1 MNFVFLNKN
10 RKILVFILLITTS
23 FCMMGISSTDFAI
36 DFKGIFLTVIYP
48 FEYVINK
55 VFTFFQSLWK
65 GLGEIETLQEEL
77 IRTQKHLKSYE
88 ELGSSIDALQ
98 RRNEYLENL
107 LEERRQVR
115 YEHVLAGIV
124 GKDPQNYYQSF
135 IIDKGTRDG
144 VAERM
149 PVVAYE
155 NGKLGIVGR
164 VSVTTPT
171 ASLVATI
178 RSQQSYIGVMLAASR
193 YYGLVRGNGRSANC
207 LVEYV
212 DIEAPARNGD
222 AVITSGQSDFFPS
235 GLSIGIL
242 TNISRESGQF
252 FLRAE
257 LQPTVNFARLENV
270 YVIKKLPSSDIETLE
285 REQAKQ

>member
-1 MNFVFLNKN
+1 MNGVFFHKN
-10 RKILVFILLITTS
+10 RKILVFILLLSTS
-23 FCMMGISSTDFAI
+23 FFMMGLSSTDFAV
-36 DFKGIFLTVIYP
+36 DFKGVFLTVIYP

-65 GLGEIETLQEEL
+65 GLGDIETLQEEL
-77 IRTQKHLKSYE
+77 IRTQMHLKRYE

-144 VAERM
+144 VAKRM

-155 NGKLGIVGR
+155 NGKLGVVGR
-164 VSVTTPT
+164 ISVVTST
-171 ASLVATI
+171 ASLVVTI
-178 RSQQSYIGVMLAASR
+178 RSQQSYTGVILESSR
-193 YYGLVRGNGRSANC
+193 YYGLVRGNGRAANC
-207 LVEYV
+207 LVEYI
-212 DIEAPARNGD
+212 DIDAPARNGD
-222 AVITSGQSDFFPS
+222 WVITSGQSDIYPS
-235 GLSIGIL
+235 GLTIGIL

-257 LQPTVNFARLENV
+257 LQPMINFARLENV
-270 YVIKKLPSSDIETLE
+270 YVIKKLPSGDIEELE
-285 REQAKQ
+285 REQEKQ